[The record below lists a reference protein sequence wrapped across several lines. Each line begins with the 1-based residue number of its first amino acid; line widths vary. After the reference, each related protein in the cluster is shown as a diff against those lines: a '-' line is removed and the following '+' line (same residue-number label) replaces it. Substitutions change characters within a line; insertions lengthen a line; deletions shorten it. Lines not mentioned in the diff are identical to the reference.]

1 MRCYEIQQF
10 GLEGLK
16 QNDRPDPT
24 PGPGEALVRVKAVSL
39 NYRDLMM
46 VLGQYNPKQKL
57 PLIPCSD
64 GAGEVVA
71 VGAGVTRVKP
81 GDRVVNCFSQTW
93 LAGPATKERSAGTM
107 GGPLDGMLTELRV
120 LSAEGLVHTPAHLS
134 DEEAATLPC
143 AAVTAWHALHD
154 SGGVKAGETVLV
166 QGTGGVSIFALQ
178 FAKMAGARVIA
189 TSSSDEKLARAKAL
203 GADEVINYRTNPD
216 WDKAAKQLTGGV
228 GVDHLIEVGGAGTIM
243 RSFRAIRIGGH
254 IAVIGV
260 LAGGASAE
268 LSVVPIL
275 MQGLRVHGVFV
286 GSRDMLEAMNRA
298 IGLAKLQPV
307 VDQLFAFDHAVEA
320 FRHMQ
325 SGAHLGKVVIR
336 LS

>member
-1 MRCYEIQQF
+1 
-10 GLEGLK
+10 
-16 QNDRPDPT
+16 
-24 PGPGEALVRVKAVSL
+24 
-39 NYRDLMM
+39 
-46 VLGQYNPKQKL
+46 
-57 PLIPCSD
+57 
-64 GAGEVVA
+64 VVA
-71 VGAGVTRVKP
+71 VGESVTRVKP

-107 GGPLDGMLTELRV
+107 GSPLDGMLTELRV
-120 LSAEGLVHTPAHLS
+120 LPAEGLVHTPAHLS
-134 DEEAATLPC
+134 DEEASTLPC

-154 SGGVKAGETVLV
+154 SGGLKAGETVLV

-189 TSSSDEKLARAKAL
+189 TSSSDEKLSRAKAL
-203 GADEVINYRTNPD
+203 GADELINYRTNPD

-228 GVDHLIEVGGAGTIM
+228 GLDHIIEVGGAGTIM

-298 IGLAKLQPV
+298 LGLAKLQPV
-307 VDQLFAFDHAVEA
+307 VDQVFAFDHAVDA
-320 FRHMQ
+320 LRHMQ
-325 SGAHLGKVVIR
+325 SGAHFGKVVIR
-336 LS
+336 VA